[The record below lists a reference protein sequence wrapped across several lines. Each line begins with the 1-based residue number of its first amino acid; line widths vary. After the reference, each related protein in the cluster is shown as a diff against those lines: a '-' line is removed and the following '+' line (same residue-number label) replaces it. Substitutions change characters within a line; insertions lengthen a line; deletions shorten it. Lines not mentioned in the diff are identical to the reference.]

1 MHIRLYAA
9 HHRVGLIIWLFV
21 TTQYCLMMNSVYK
34 MYYIPGHLLLITSCY
49 FSDCLGR
56 RLGPRLLGRGND
68 GSMVLICPLFNLLL
82 SSILRICFIYL
93 NLYSNVQR
101 LVRDLYV
108 MLDEVNSEEAPLD
121 LKVPETFDEF
131 IWDMKNNDYDLR
143 SFAFKLKATVS

>member
-1 MHIRLYAA
+1 
-9 HHRVGLIIWLFV
+9 
-21 TTQYCLMMNSVYK
+21 
-34 MYYIPGHLLLITSCY
+34 
-49 FSDCLGR
+49 
-56 RLGPRLLGRGND
+56 
-68 GSMVLICPLFNLLL
+68 MVLIHPLFNLLL

-93 NLYSNVQR
+93 NSSSNVQR

>member
-1 MHIRLYAA
+1 MY
-9 HHRVGLIIWLFV
+9 
-21 TTQYCLMMNSVYK
+21 SVYK
-34 MYYIPGHLLLITSCY
+34 MYLHNLFLTNSLLIIASY

-68 GSMVLICPLFNLLL
+68 GSMVLICPLFNLIF
-82 SSILRICFIYL
+82 SSVLRICFIYL

-108 MLDEVNSEEAPLD
+108 MLDKVNSEEAPLD